1 MDFFRAITKFVKHAL
16 RSEVVTQEGHLNLVG
31 LVIALAIVLSLGA
44 LDLFQALV
52 RVLKDDYTTGLPGL
66 DVMFGLYL
74 IAMLGCVLIVGLLTR
89 EK

>member
-1 MDFFRAITKFVKHAL
+1 MDFLSAITRFVKHAL
-16 RSEVVTQEGHLNLVG
+16 QSEVVTQEGHINLVG

-44 LDLFQALV
+44 LDIFQAII
-52 RVLKDDYTTGLPGL
+52 RIAKDDYTTGLPGL

-74 IAMLGCVLIVGLLTR
+74 LAMLGCVLLVGLLAR

>member
-1 MDFFRAITKFVKHAL
+1 VDSLRAITKFVKHAL
-16 RSEVVTQEGHLNLVG
+16 RSEVITQAGYINLVG

-44 LDLFQALV
+44 TDVFQAIV
-52 RVLKDDYTTGLPGL
+52 RIGKDDYTTGLPGL

-74 IAMLGCVLIVGLLTR
+74 LAMLGCVLIVGLLTR